1 MKTIVDLQLAT
12 EDIEV
17 PDQNQCEQ
25 IISQVFNILAIT
37 ESKECTIR
45 IVGMKESAALNKQ
58 YRNKDDATNVLS
70 FPFDSPVKMDI
81 DLLGDLVICA
91 PLVIS
96 EAEQQGKSENMHWAH
111 LIVHGCLHL
120 LGYEHHLETE
130 AEQMEELERLILN
143 KLGFTDP
150 YQMIDPA

>member
-1 MKTIVDLQLAT
+1 MKAIVDLQLA
-12 EDIEV
+12 IENITC
-17 PDQNQCEQ
+17 PEQSQCEE
-25 IISQVFNILAIT
+25 IVLQVLKILNIN

-45 IVGMKESAALNKQ
+45 IVDLNESAVLNNQ
-58 YRNKDDATNVLS
+58 YRKKNAATNVLS
-70 FPFDSPVKMDI
+70 FPFESPLKMDI

-91 PLVIS
+91 PLVVS
-96 EAEQQGKSENMHWAH
+96 EARQQGKPESMHWTH

-120 LGYEHHLETE
+120 LGYDHLEQAE
-130 AEQMEELERLILN
+130 ADDMEDLERIIFN